1 MVFSKVEINNF
12 RGIKYLNLTDLKQ
25 INLLVGKNNC
35 GKSTVLDAVFLLSGF
50 SNPLLNVR
58 INQFRD
64 YINFS
69 KEDIPLNF
77 YNMIPDNHIL
87 IRGNMADKTVRELE
101 IVPVLSES
109 ATVVSEN
116 NISSRALSNKET
128 NISTGLAMNFSYTNT
143 AGEQKK
149 GRASIIIENK
159 GNKSELKIKSSKDY
173 QETLSGVYINS
184 QFAFNITTENL
195 TRIIEEKQEHVIV
208 EILRHIE
215 PKIQSIT
222 VLKSG
227 VNVDIGLDRLIPVN
241 MLGDG
246 IRKLL
251 AIITSLYGCKNGIIF
266 IDEIDNGM
274 HFSSLS
280 SLWKAIIKTARLLNV
295 QVFATT
301 HNIES
306 LQSLSNVLADSEYI
320 ESQNDVMC
328 YSLRHLP
335 TNELKAYEY
344 PYEKFQYVIHQ
355 EIEIR

>member
-1 MVFSKVEINNF
+1 
-12 RGIKYLNLTDLKQ
+12 
-25 INLLVGKNNC
+25 
-35 GKSTVLDAVFLLSGF
+35 
-50 SNPLLNVR
+50 
-58 INQFRD
+58 
-64 YINFS
+64 
-69 KEDIPLNF
+69 
-77 YNMIPDNHIL
+77 
-87 IRGNMADKTVRELE
+87 
-101 IVPVLSES
+101 
-109 ATVVSEN
+109 
-116 NISSRALSNKET
+116 
-128 NISTGLAMNFSYTNT
+128 
-143 AGEQKK
+143 
-149 GRASIIIENK
+149 
-159 GNKSELKIKSSKDY
+159 
-173 QETLSGVYINS
+173 
-184 QFAFNITTENL
+184 
-195 TRIIEEKQEHVIV
+195 
-208 EILRHIE
+208 
-215 PKIQSIT
+215 
-222 VLKSG
+222 
-227 VNVDIGLDRLIPVN
+227 

-335 TNELKAYEY
+335 TDELKAYEY